1 MIATNCVRISK
12 QTDWGAGMN
21 FPIDKYIRLSQAYIQ
36 LDERH
41 RDLAQAHT
49 ELKGKFLHL
58 LSQFQQSQKALE
70 TLTSEHT
77 ALHSELASLNE
88 FKRLFEPAN
97 LQTLEEAIQAVEIF
111 EARTTGSKDLD
122 AVTEDQVIAAYTA
135 QEGGVDLSMLT
146 AQQKADRL
154 VFEVQSEH
162 AA

>member
-1 MIATNCVRISK
+1 M
-12 QTDWGAGMN
+12 D

-41 RDLAQAHT
+41 RDLSHAHT
-49 ELKGKFLHL
+49 ALKGKFLHL

-70 TLTSEHT
+70 TLNAEHT
-77 ALHSELASLNE
+77 ALQSEHASLSE
-88 FKRLFEPAN
+88 FKRLVEPEN
-97 LQTLEEAIQAVEIF
+97 LQRLAEAIQAVEIL
-111 EARTTGSKDLD
+111 EARNVGSLNLD
-122 AVTEDQVIAAYTA
+122 VSLEDQVIAAYTG
-135 QEGGVDLSMLT
+135 QEGGVDLSTLT

>member
-1 MIATNCVRISK
+1 
-12 QTDWGAGMN
+12 MN

-41 RDLAQAHT
+41 RELSQANT

-70 TLTSEHT
+70 TLSADHEALQSEHQ
-77 ALHSELASLNE
+77 SLSE
-88 FKRLFEPAN
+88 FKRLIEPEN
-97 LQTLEEAIQAVEIF
+97 LQTLEEAIQAVEIL
-111 EARTTGSKDLD
+111 EARNAGDLD
-122 AVTEDQVIAAYTA
+122 TSVEDQVIAAYA
-135 QEGGVDLSMLT
+135 FQDGSLDLSTLA

-154 VFEVQSEH
+154 VFEVQSEN

>member
-1 MIATNCVRISK
+1 M
-12 QTDWGAGMN
+12 D

-41 RDLAQAHT
+41 RDLSQAHT

-70 TLTSEHT
+70 TLSSEHT
-77 ALHSELASLNE
+77 ALQSEYAALNE
-88 FKRLFEPAN
+88 FKRLVEPAN
-97 LQTLEEAIQAVEIF
+97 LQMLEEAIQAVEIL
-111 EARTTGSKDLD
+111 EARNVGAQNLD
-122 AVTEDQVIAAYTA
+122 VSVEDQVIAAYTG
-135 QEGGVDLSMLT
+135 QEGGVDLSTLT

>member
-1 MIATNCVRISK
+1 
-12 QTDWGAGMN
+12 MN

-41 RDLAQAHT
+41 RDLSQAHV

-58 LSQFQQSQKALE
+58 LSQFQQSQKVLE
-70 TLTSEHT
+70 TLSAEHADLRSEH
-77 ALHSELASLNE
+77 ESLNE

-111 EARTTGSKDLD
+111 EARDTGSKDLD
-122 AVTEDQVIAAYTA
+122 TSTADQVIAAYGG
-135 QEGGVDLSMLT
+135 QEGSVDLSTLT
-146 AQQKADRL
+146 AKTDRL

>member
-1 MIATNCVRISK
+1 
-12 QTDWGAGMN
+12 MN

-41 RDLAQAHT
+41 RDLSQAHT

-77 ALHSELASLNE
+77 ALHCELESLNE
-88 FKRLFEPAN
+88 FKRLFEPTN
-97 LQTLEEAIQAVEIF
+97 LQTLEHAIQAVEIF
-111 EARTTGSKDLD
+111 EARDTGD
-122 AVTEDQVIAAYTA
+122 ASTADQVIAAYKA
-135 QEGGVDLSMLT
+135 EGGSVDLSTLT

>member
-1 MIATNCVRISK
+1 
-12 QTDWGAGMN
+12 MN

-41 RDLAQAHT
+41 RDLSQAHT
-49 ELKGKFLHL
+49 DLKGKFLHL

-70 TLTSEHT
+70 TLGAEHT
-77 ALHSELASLNE
+77 ALRSECEALNE
-88 FKRLFEPAN
+88 FKRLFEPTN

-111 EARTTGSKDLD
+111 EARNTGSKDLD
-122 AVTEDQVIAAYTA
+122 TVTADQVIAAYKA
-135 QEGGVDLSMLT
+135 EEGGVDISTLT